1 MEMTQRKI
9 MWEVLFSIIVIISK
23 RKHKYSSSEYNYLK
37 SEYIATTNEIF
48 LTDDV
53 LHIHLYLQKEKKFPR
68 R

>member
-53 LHIHLYLQKEKKFPR
+53 LHIHLYLQTEKKFPR

>member
-1 MEMTQRKI
+1 MTQRKI

-53 LHIHLYLQKEKKFPR
+53 LHIHLYLQTEKNFPR